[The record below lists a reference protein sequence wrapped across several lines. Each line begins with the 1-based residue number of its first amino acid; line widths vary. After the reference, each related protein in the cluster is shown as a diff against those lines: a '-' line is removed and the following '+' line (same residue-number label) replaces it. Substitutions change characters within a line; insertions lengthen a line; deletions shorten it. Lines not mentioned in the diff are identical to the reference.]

1 MSVEAIVHQSHT
13 GQALDKGHSFIT
25 SITYSTAP
33 LGARL
38 LLREAC
44 VTVFFTLQTVL
55 GVEYGLFCLMDRA
68 NRRTVLSK
76 LAVVTVLHR

>member
-13 GQALDKGHSFIT
+13 GQALDKGYSFFT
-25 SITYSTAP
+25 STTYSTAP

-44 VTVFFTLQTVL
+44 VIQTVL

-68 NRRTVLSK
+68 KRRTVLSK